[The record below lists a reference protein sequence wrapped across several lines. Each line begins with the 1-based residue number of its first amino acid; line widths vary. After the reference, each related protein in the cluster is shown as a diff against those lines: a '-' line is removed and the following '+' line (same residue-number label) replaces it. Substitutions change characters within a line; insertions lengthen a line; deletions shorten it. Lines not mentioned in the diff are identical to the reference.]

1 MFCPKCGA
9 KNPDGSK
16 FCFNCGEKLREMPQ
30 KADAPQAQSVAT
42 PEPAPTPEPEPAP
55 TPEPTPEPEPAPTPA
70 PASEP
75 EPTPAPAPTPAPK
88 PTPAPA
94 PEPTP
99 APEPVAKP
107 VSAPVSRLQ
116 NVEPE
121 GERKPAKSSHDGAYR
136 FKCILFGGIYVV
148 IGIAM
153 ISSGSGDEI
162 RNVGIF
168 ILVYAAWVLS
178 GLLTGGWRVFIY

>member
-55 TPEPTPEPEPAPTPA
+55 
-70 PASEP
+70 
-75 EPTPAPAPTPAPK
+75 APK

-107 VSAPVSRLQ
+107 VSAPVSRPQ
-116 NVEPE
+116 SVEAT